1 MPDRLPADIADAIA
15 ALDGSI
21 QSFDVLSGVALRALA
36 RVNELGRRVDRV
48 DKALEHITRIDEL
61 MGALARRL
69 RALEAQPEPI
79 TMDEVSELRA
89 FRPADT
95 RRTRRGR
102 PKGSL
107 NKRTLE
113 KLGNNAQ
120 AQDTAA

>member
-1 MPDRLPADIADAIA
+1 MPDLPADVAEAIA
-15 ALDGSI
+15 ALDGSVER
-21 QSFDVLSGVALRALA
+21 FDVLSGVALRALA
-36 RVNELGRRVDRV
+36 RVNELGKRIDQV

-69 RALEAQPEPI
+69 RRLEAQPDAI

-107 NKRTLE
+107 NKRTLAR
-113 KLGNNAQ
+113 LASNGLDR
-120 AQDTAA
+120 DTAA

>member
-1 MPDRLPADIADAIA
+1 MPDLPVDVADAIA
-15 ALDGSI
+15 QLDGSVER
-21 QSFDVLSGVALRALA
+21 FDVLSGVALRALA
-36 RVNELGRRVDRV
+36 RVNELGKRVDRV

-69 RALEAQPEPI
+69 RRLEAAPDAI
-79 TMDEVSELRA
+79 TMDEVSELPA

-107 NKRTLE
+107 NKRTLA
-113 KLGNNAQ
+113 KLAANGFDR
-120 AQDTAA
+120 DTAA

>member
-1 MPDRLPADIADAIA
+1 MPDLPVDVADAIA
-15 ALDGSI
+15 QLDGSVER
-21 QSFDVLSGVALRALA
+21 FDVLSGVALRALA
-36 RVNELGRRVDRV
+36 RVNELGKRVDRV

-69 RALEAQPEPI
+69 RRLEAAPDAI
-79 TMDEVSELRA
+79 TMDEVSELPA

-107 NKRTLE
+107 NKRTLA
-113 KLGNNAQ
+113 KLAANGLDR
-120 AQDTAA
+120 DTAA